1 MATRNS
7 ASKKKTERYYKSRK
21 DKVIDGV
28 CSGLAEYLAVDVT
41 LVRILCLLSIFVN
54 GIGFLAYLIAMIIVP
69 ANPDHSKD
77 KRIRK
82 DTSVYWG
89 IILIVLGL
97 YFIAD
102 KVFPHFYWDFPFH
115 LRWFPW
121 WDWPWHL
128 VWPLGLVVLGIFY
141 ILFAMQKKENT
152 KNSNSQQSQPE
163 SGKSVKKLYKNR
175 KKKMLA
181 GVCAGMGDYFGI
193 DTTLIRILYVVF
205 TLMTSIVIG
214 VVVYITLVFVLPE
227 KNNIEDSN

>member
-102 KVFPHFYWDFPFH
+102 KVFPHFYWIYE
-115 LRWFPW
+115 L
-121 WDWPWHL
+121 
-128 VWPLGLVVLGIFY
+128 
-141 ILFAMQKKENT
+141 
-152 KNSNSQQSQPE
+152 
-163 SGKSVKKLYKNR
+163 
-175 KKKMLA
+175 
-181 GVCAGMGDYFGI
+181 
-193 DTTLIRILYVVF
+193 
-205 TLMTSIVIG
+205 
-214 VVVYITLVFVLPE
+214 
-227 KNNIEDSN
+227 